1 MVGGERV
8 SEGVGVLGSDAQ
20 GGRVGCC
27 PVKLS
32 CVCFERVVRGE
43 REGSIGM
50 VVVVGR
56 LAGREACRRE
66 ACRGEACIDG
76 ENREESI
83 SPQEGGGCAA
93 PIA

>member
-27 PVKLS
+27 PVELS

-50 VVVVGR
+50 VVVVER
-56 LAGREACRRE
+56 LAGGS
-66 ACRGEACIDG
+66 RGEA
-76 ENREESI
+76 ETESE
-83 SPQEGGGCAA
+83 SQRGVDKSSRGGGLCCTYGVGWS
-93 PIA
+93 

>member
-1 MVGGERV
+1 M
-8 SEGVGVLGSDAQ
+8 LGSDAQ

-27 PVKLS
+27 PVELS

-56 LAGREACRRE
+56 LAGSS
-66 ACRGEACIDG
+66 RGEACIDG

-93 PIA
+93 PMEWSGVELSRW